1 MATTAGGGGQAV
13 CPAPRA
19 FGAGEMIDPG
29 ALFASARRILDAAA
43 RDAAGGLH
51 LSACVGA
58 QRAAAMATEAWL
70 KREGQP
76 IVSAS
81 VYENVCLAPDAG
93 ADVRESA
100 RLLDRHRID
109 EGPHGSATGAAD
121 SRREAEEAVLA
132 GRRVL
137 EFVERRMEPPR

>member
-1 MATTAGGGGQAV
+1 
-13 CPAPRA
+13 
-19 FGAGEMIDPG
+19 MIDAG
-29 ALFASARRILDAAA
+29 TLFASARRILDAAA

-70 KREGQP
+70 RREGQP
-76 IVSAS
+76 LVSAS
-81 VYENVCLAPDAG
+81 IYENVCMAPYAG

-109 EGPHGSATGAAD
+109 EGPHGSAAGTAN

-137 EFVERRMEPPR
+137 EFVERRMKASG

>member
-1 MATTAGGGGQAV
+1 MATAAVGGGQADS
-13 CPAPRA
+13 PARRA
-19 FGAGEMIDPG
+19 VGPGGMIDPG
-29 ALFASARRILDAAA
+29 TLFASARRILDAAA
-43 RDAAGGLH
+43 RDAAGGLY
-51 LSACVGA
+51 LSACVAA

-70 KREGQP
+70 RREGQP
-76 IVSAS
+76 LVSAS
-81 VYENVCLAPDAG
+81 VYENVSLAPDAG

-109 EGPHGSATGAAD
+109 EGPHGSASGGAN

-137 EFVERRMEPPR
+137 EFVERRMEASG